1 MKKLTKEQKE
11 QALGV
16 IRHILTFGSG
26 LIVANGVLDDATAQ
40 TIIGSVMALIG
51 AIWSISA
58 KQG

>member
-11 QALGV
+11 QAWGV

-26 LIVANGVLDDATAQ
+26 IIVANGVLDDAAAQ
-40 TIIGSVMALIG
+40 SVIGGIMALIG

-58 KQG
+58 KKV